1 MVYLL
6 GWWVG
11 WLHGNTATAK
21 TIDQPRTRSK
31 GERPCKAGRRR
42 PRVKPLSFALPLL
55 LSHTSSTSVPLS
67 PHCLARSLASLHFS
81 LASIPVSIPFSIHVS
96 STDPSSAR
104 SPDYTRL
111 CNIQPTI
118 LYRLYRK
125 LSSHLSRAW
134 LPTRASCI
142 PIYSGA
148 WIEKRA
154 ARSREKTGKDR
165 LNSFDD
171 D

>member
-1 MVYLL
+1 MV
-6 GWWVG
+6 GC
-11 WLHGNTATAK
+11 TATR
-21 TIDQPRTRSK
+21 QL
-31 GERPCKAGRRR
+31 RRR
-42 PRVKPLSFALPLL
+42 STSHEQEVKENVLARPAADARESSLSLSLSLSFSHTLRQPLSLFRLTA
-55 LSHTSSTSVPLS
+55 S
-67 PHCLARSLASLHFS
+67 LARSLASLHFS
-81 LASIPVSIPFSIHVS
+81 LASIPVSIPLSIHVS